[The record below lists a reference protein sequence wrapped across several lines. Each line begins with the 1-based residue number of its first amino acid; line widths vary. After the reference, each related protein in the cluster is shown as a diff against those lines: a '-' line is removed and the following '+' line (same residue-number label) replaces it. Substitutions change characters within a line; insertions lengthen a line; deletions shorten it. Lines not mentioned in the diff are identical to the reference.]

1 MMTGA
6 SHVCEKKST
15 TSGALYNSRLLKFC
29 DNYAR
34 EKYALLS
41 LESVYQAAGIRKYE
55 IDDPGHWFTQDQ
67 CDKYYFS
74 LMDMCGSP
82 EFAREAGRY
91 VIRSKEMWVV
101 RQFILGMVSPAAFF
115 STIERNYC
123 KVSRGVHATAHL
135 TGKESAEMVCRPAP
149 GAAVKSYQCDVCV
162 GILEAVGLLFTNA
175 FAHVKHT
182 ECIHKG
188 GEVCRFEV
196 TWSAAPS
203 VVWRR
208 MRNRVFAVGA
218 PLSIGMVV
226 IFRTPFSLLLSC
238 SLFLMVACLEFVAHH
253 KREEELLNIIQA
265 QGHYAGDLAE
275 DDNIRNRHSLL
286 IKSISQEAAMTDSQE
301 GGAQGVISVMSRHL
315 DYDRIALFFYDGK
328 QLRLA
333 SQVGYT
339 PSQVSHF
346 KESGGLLCRTE
357 PMSRVLWN
365 KENIVVNGVKGFSET
380 TLFGPDFPDVQG
392 MESLLV
398 VPVSMEGR
406 IAGALIAANLHG
418 KRALTQGDLSLLIG
432 VATQVGLS
440 IDNVGKRR
448 ELAERERR
456 YRKQVQKGLED
467 ERRRIAFDL
476 HDHVAQD
483 LGSLM
488 ITARMMQEKA
498 AEKEAVPAED
508 LHAFVSVLKGAIDS
522 VRNIAYDLQPPSL
535 AQFGLVHTIKVYAAD
550 YSDKYGVEVDFRVGG
565 VRETLLE
572 YDTKINFFR
581 IVQES
586 LTNIYKHAYA
596 DKVSIRLVFSHPN
609 LILRI
614 RDNGSGFLPQAVEGG
629 AASGRHM
636 GLRNME
642 ERARLMKGAFRIYS
656 SPEKGCEIVVEVP
669 LEKDGEKEEP
679 SGSGAKKSSRGPVET

>member
-1 MMTGA
+1 MCKKKNA
-6 SHVCEKKST
+6 S
-15 TSGALYNSRLLKFC
+15 SGALYNSRLLKFC

-41 LESVYQAAGIRKYE
+41 LEPVYQAAGIRKYE

-91 VIRSKEMWVV
+91 IIRSKEMWVV
-101 RQFILGMVSPAAFF
+101 RQFILGMVSPSAFF

-135 TGKESAEMVCRPAP
+135 TGKESAEMTCRPAP
-149 GAAVKSYQCDVCV
+149 GTAIKPYQCDVCV

-188 GEVCRFEV
+188 GEACRFEV

-208 MRNRVFAVGA
+208 MRNRAFVVGA
-218 PLSIGMVV
+218 PLGIGMAVLFPSPLV
-226 IFRTPFSLLLSC
+226 LLLSC
-238 SLFLMVACLEFVAHH
+238 SLFLAIAGLGGVAHH

-265 QGHYAGDLAE
+265 QGNYAGDLAE

-301 GGAQGVISVMSRHL
+301 VGAQGVINVMARHL
-315 DYDRIALFFYDGK
+315 DYDRIAFFFYDGK
-328 QLRLA
+328 RLKLA

-339 PSQVSHF
+339 PAQVDHF
-346 KESGGLLCRTE
+346 KEQGGIICRTE
-357 PMSRVLWN
+357 SMTRVLWN

-380 TLFGPDFPDVQG
+380 TLFGPDFPDVQSL
-392 MESLLV
+392 ESLLV
-398 VPVSMEGR
+398 VPVAMEGR
-406 IAGALIAANLHG
+406 ISGVLVAANLHG

-488 ITARMMQEKA
+488 ITARMMQEMA
-498 AEKEAVPAED
+498 SRKEAVPPGD
-508 LHAFVSVLKGAIDS
+508 LQAFVSVLKGSIDS

-550 YSDKYGVEVDFRVGG
+550 YSDKYGVEVDFRVAG
-565 VRETLLE
+565 VREALLE

-581 IVQES
+581 IIQES

-596 DKVSIRLVFSHPN
+596 DKVFIRLVFSHPN

-614 RDNGSGFLPQAVEGG
+614 RDNGSGFMPQALEGG
-629 AASGRHM
+629 ASCGRHM

-642 ERARLMKGAFRIYS
+642 ERARLMKGTFRIYS

-669 LEKDGEKEEP
+669 LEREEEKEG
-679 SGSGAKKSSRGPVET
+679 GSGLAAGSAARPPEGSRAD

>member
-1 MMTGA
+1 VVRSG
-6 SHVCEKKST
+6 EKTNSAT
-15 TSGALYNSRLLKFC
+15 GALYNSRLLKFC

-34 EKYALLS
+34 EKYPQLRLDP
-41 LESVYQAAGIRKYE
+41 VYQAAGIRKYE

-67 CDKYYFS
+67 SDRYYFA
-74 LMDMCGSP
+74 LMDMCGNP

-115 STIERNYC
+115 STIERHYT
-123 KVSRGVHATAHL
+123 KVSRGVNATARL
-135 TGKESAEMVCRPAP
+135 TGKESAEMICHPAP
-149 GAAVKSYQCDVCV
+149 GTNTKAYQCEVCV

-175 FAHVKHT
+175 FAHVVHT
-182 ECIHKG
+182 ECVHEG
-188 GEVCRFEV
+188 GEACRFEV

-208 MRNRVFAVGA
+208 MRNRAFVVGM
-218 PLSIGMVV
+218 PLTLGMVALV
-226 IFRTPFSLLLSC
+226 RTLPALLVSFGLLLIMAALS
-238 SLFLMVACLEFVAHH
+238 FVAHH

-265 QGHYAGDLAE
+265 QGNYAGDLFE
-275 DDNIRNRHSLL
+275 DDNIRNRHALL
-286 IKSISQEAAMTDSQE
+286 IKSISQEAALTDSQD
-301 GGAQGVISVMSRHL
+301 GVAKGVITVMERHL
-315 DYDRIALFFYDGK
+315 DYDRIAFFFYDDNR
-328 QLRLA
+328 LRLA
-333 SQVGYT
+333 FHVGYT
-339 PSQVSHF
+339 PFQVAHF
-346 KESGGLLCRTE
+346 KDAGERVWKTE
-357 PMSRVLWN
+357 AMRRVLEN
-365 KENIVVNGVKGFSET
+365 KENLVINGVKGYSET
-380 TLFGPDFPDVQG
+380 SLFGPDFPDVQELEG
-392 MESLLV
+392 LLA

-406 IAGALIAANLHG
+406 ISGVLIAANVPG

-440 IDNVGKRR
+440 IDNVVKRR
-448 ELAERERR
+448 ELAEGELR

-483 LGSLM
+483 LGSLV

-498 AEKEAVPAED
+498 AQKEERLADD
-508 LHAFVSVLKGAIDS
+508 LHAFVTVLKGAIDS

-535 AQFGLVHTIKVYAAD
+535 AQFGLVHTIQVYATD
-550 YSDKYGVEVDFRVGG
+550 YSDKHGVEVDFRAAG
-565 VRETLLE
+565 VQESLLE
-572 YDTKINFFR
+572 YDTMINFFR

-586 LTNIYKHAYA
+586 LTNIFKHAYA

-614 RDNGSGFLPQAVEGG
+614 RDNGKGFFPHAVEGVPV
-629 AASGRHM
+629 SGRHM

-656 SPEKGCEIVVEVP
+656 SPGKGCEIVVEVP
-669 LEKDGEKEEP
+669 LGPELVKEAGTEEDEV
-679 SGSGAKKSSRGPVET
+679 KKSPV